1 MIYPST
7 NLITMDNSGAK
18 KVKCIKVYKK
28 PGRARNGANV
38 GDLIQVI
45 VVSLR
50 NRGLIRVK
58 KGEIYTGI
66 VTRVTTTLFR
76 KTKGYHVKF
85 DLNAIIILSKKRLPV
100 GTRLIG
106 PASKELRNK
115 YFVKILSLT
124 VKLI

>member
-7 NLITMDNSGAK
+7 NLVTMDNSGAK

-28 PGRARNGANV
+28 PGRARTGAKI

-45 VVSLR
+45 IVNLR

-66 VTRVTTTLFR
+66 VTRISTIIFR
-76 KTKGYHVKF
+76 KKKGYHIKF
-85 DLNAIIILSKKRLPV
+85 DLNAIILLSKKKLPI
-100 GTRLIG
+100 GTRFIG
-106 PASKELRNK
+106 PSSKELVNK
-115 YFVKILSLT
+115 HFIKIASLST
-124 VKLI
+124 KLI

>member
-7 NLITMDNSGAK
+7 NLVTMDNSGAK

-28 PGRARNGANV
+28 PGRARTGAKI

-45 VVSLR
+45 IVSLR

-66 VTRVTTTLFR
+66 VTRISTVIFR
-76 KTKGYHVKF
+76 KNKGYYIKF
-85 DLNAIIILSKKRLPV
+85 DLNAIIILSKKKLPI

-115 YFVKILSLT
+115 HFIKIASLSI
-124 VKLI
+124 KLI

>member
-28 PGRARNGANV
+28 PGRARTGAKI

-45 VVSLR
+45 IVNLR

-66 VTRVTTTLFR
+66 VTRISTIIFR
-76 KTKGYHVKF
+76 KKKGYHIKF
-85 DLNAIIILSKKRLPV
+85 DLQIYHGN
-100 GTRLIG
+100 LI
-106 PASKELRNK
+106 RIQ
-115 YFVKILSLT
+115 V
-124 VKLI
+124 

>member
-28 PGRARNGANV
+28 PGRARTGAKI

-45 VVSLR
+45 IVNLR

-66 VTRVTTTLFR
+66 VTRISTIIFR
-76 KTKGYHVKF
+76 KKKGYHIKF
-85 DLNAIIILSKKRLPV
+85 DLNAIILLSKKKLPI
-100 GTRLIG
+100 GTRFIG
-106 PASKELRNK
+106 PCSKELINK
-115 YFVKILSLT
+115 HFIKIASISS
-124 VKLI
+124 KLI

>member
-28 PGRARNGANV
+28 PGRARTGAKI

-45 VVSLR
+45 IVNLR

-66 VTRVTTTLFR
+66 VTR
-76 KTKGYHVKF
+76 
-85 DLNAIIILSKKRLPV
+85 I
-100 GTRLIG
+100 
-106 PASKELRNK
+106 
-115 YFVKILSLT
+115 
-124 VKLI
+124 